1 MTNTPR
7 QLCDALH
14 DEVTLAALRADG
26 IPVEHFFATLASAV
40 QRLSERG
47 KQNRGDGPPR
57 LSSIARAR
65 EPEMSCIEA
74 TRKRTSTCPAA
85 LRPSS
90 CSRWGRSG

>member
-47 KQNRGDGPPR
+47 KPESRGWPSPSLIDR
-57 LSSIARAR
+57 Q
-65 EPEMSCIEA
+65 
-74 TRKRTSTCPAA
+74 STGA
-85 LRPSS
+85 
-90 CSRWGRSG
+90 